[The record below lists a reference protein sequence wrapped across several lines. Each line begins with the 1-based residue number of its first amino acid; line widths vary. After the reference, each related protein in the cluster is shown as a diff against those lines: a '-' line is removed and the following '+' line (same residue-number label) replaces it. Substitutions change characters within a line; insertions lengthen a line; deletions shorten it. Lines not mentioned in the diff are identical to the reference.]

1 MIAYAFALILAV
13 GIPFLLYCLWNF
25 SRELRPSRS
34 ASVLSS
40 SSPHQVALSATP
52 MSRFRSQPHT
62 VQLRNQVAW
71 PLKLDLFFEV
81 QLFQD
86 LRGRLFPSGT

>member
-1 MIAYAFALILAV
+1 MTAYLLLVILAV

-52 MSRFRSQPHT
+52 MSRFGSQPHT
-62 VQLRNQVAW
+62 VQL
-71 PLKLDLFFEV
+71 
-81 QLFQD
+81 
-86 LRGRLFPSGT
+86 

>member
-1 MIAYAFALILAV
+1 MVPYVLALILAV

-25 SRELRPSRS
+25 SRELRPRSS

-40 SSPHQVALSATP
+40 SSPTQVALSAIP

-62 VQLRNQVAW
+62 IQLRHQRRTA
-71 PLKLDLFFEV
+71 
-81 QLFQD
+81 
-86 LRGRLFPSGT
+86 S